1 MILFSC
7 RASCR
12 SKIPKRDNV
21 FFVDTKEEAVK
32 AGFRPCKSCRN
43 DLITYKPIKEVADE
57 FRRLTDAHWSNP
69 LDLQNKIRSFGYS
82 EHRLSEIFKEELGLT
97 PTEYIS
103 NKKIEYAKDKL
114 ANSNMRII
122 DIAFDL
128 NFSAMSSFYKFF
140 KKKTGMAPGE
150 YRKRGDDE

>member
-1 MILFSC
+1 M
-7 RASCR
+7 
-12 SKIPKRDNV
+12 
-21 FFVDTKEEAVK
+21 
-32 AGFRPCKSCRN
+32 
-43 DLITYKPIKEVADE
+43 ITYKPIKEVADE

-82 EHRLSEIFKEELGLT
+82 EHRLSEIFKEEFGLT

>member
-1 MILFSC
+1 M
-7 RASCR
+7 
-12 SKIPKRDNV
+12 
-21 FFVDTKEEAVK
+21 
-32 AGFRPCKSCRN
+32 
-43 DLITYKPIKEVADE
+43 ITYKPIKEVADE

-82 EHRLSEIFKEELGLT
+82 EHRLAEIFKKEFGLT

-128 NFSAMSSFYKFF
+128 NFSAL
-140 KKKTGMAPGE
+140 
-150 YRKRGDDE
+150 

>member
-1 MILFSC
+1 M
-7 RASCR
+7 
-12 SKIPKRDNV
+12 
-21 FFVDTKEEAVK
+21 
-32 AGFRPCKSCRN
+32 GFRPCKSCRN

-82 EHRLSEIFKEELGLT
+82 EHRLEEIFKEEFGLT

-122 DIAFDL
+122 DTAFDL

-150 YRKRGDDE
+150 YRKRGADE